1 MADPQQERETVQR
14 RVLGFSLA
22 CPQIAPGTDLGRD
35 LVIEQGV
42 AGLDFAHVERVDALA
57 QSLELALTTALG
69 SDIFNTAFG
78 FDGLNAMAEGTSA
91 VMTRERVRISVID
104 VLRKDPR
111 IRDILD
117 VKLEDDRLE
126 APPPGTRTLD
136 VRVAF
141 ETLSGD
147 PVTVDLGRVVPG
159 A

>member
-1 MADPQQERETVQR
+1 MADADHEREVVQR
-14 RVLGFSLA
+14 RVLGFSLS

-35 LVIEQGV
+35 LEMEQRSS
-42 AGLDFAHVERVDALA
+42 GLDFARVERVDALA
-57 QSLELALTTALG
+57 QSLEIALTTALG
-69 SDIFNTAFG
+69 SDIFNTDFG
-78 FDGLNAMAEGTSA
+78 FDGLNALAEGSSA

-111 IRDILD
+111 VRDILD
-117 VKLEDDRLE
+117 VKLEDDRLDS
-126 APPPGTRTLD
+126 PPPGTRTLD

>member
-1 MADPQQERETVQR
+1 MADADHEREVVQR
-14 RVLGFSLA
+14 RVLGFSLS

-35 LVIEQGV
+35 LEMEQRDS
-42 AGLDFAHVERVDALA
+42 GLDFARVEKVDALA
-57 QSLELALTTALG
+57 QSLEIALTTALG
-69 SDIFNTAFG
+69 SDIFNTEFG
-78 FDGLNAMAEGTSA
+78 FDGLNALAEGSSP

-104 VLRKDPR
+104 VLKKDPR
-111 IRDILD
+111 VRDILD
-117 VKLEDDRLE
+117 VKLEDDRLDS
-126 APPPGTRTLD
+126 PPPGTRTLD

>member
-1 MADPQQERETVQR
+1 MADADHEREVVQR
-14 RVLGFSLA
+14 RVLGFSLS

-35 LVIEQGV
+35 LEMEQRGS
-42 AGLDFAHVERVDALA
+42 GLDFARVERVDALA
-57 QSLELALTTALG
+57 QSLEIALTTALG
-69 SDIFNTAFG
+69 SDIFNTDFG
-78 FDGLNAMAEGTSA
+78 FDGLNALAEGSSA

-111 IRDILD
+111 VRDILD
-117 VKLEDDRLE
+117 VKLEDDRLDS
-126 APPPGTRTLD
+126 PPPGTRTLD